1 MDYIYIGDIVN
12 THGLKGEV
20 RIISDFKYKNSAF
33 KIGMSFYIGK
43 EKNKEVVNS
52 YRTHKNYDMVT
63 FSDKNHIE
71 DVLIYKNEPVYVNRD
86 DLEYDGYLDEDLI
99 GLEVYCEDKHT
110 GHVDTIL
117 KTSAHDIL
125 VVKNGSKHM
134 IPNID
139 EFIEKIDLDNSRLDI
154 KYMKGLLNE
163 N

>member
-1 MDYIYIGDIVN
+1 MDFIYIGDIVN

-20 RIISDFKYKNSAF
+20 RIISDFKYKESAF
-33 KIGMSFYIGK
+33 KNGMAFYIGK
-43 EKNKEVVNS
+43 NKEKEIVNT

-63 FSDKNHIE
+63 FVDKNHID
-71 DVLIYKNEPVYVNRD
+71 DVLIYKNEKVYVNRE
-86 DLEYDGYLDEDLI
+86 DLVYDGYLDEDLI
-99 GLEVYCEDKHT
+99 GLEVYCEDRHI

-117 KTSAHDIL
+117 KTNAHDIL

-139 EFIEKIDLDNSRLDI
+139 EFIENIDIKNNRMDI

-163 N
+163 D

>member
-20 RIISDFKYKNSAF
+20 RIVSDFKYKDSAF
-33 KIGMSFYIGK
+33 KKGMAFYIGK
-43 EKNKEVVNS
+43 DKEKQIVNS

-63 FSDKNHIE
+63 FSDKNSIE
-71 DVLIYKNEPVYVNRD
+71 DVIIYKNEPVYVNRN
-86 DLEYDGYLDEDLI
+86 DLVYEGFLDEDLI
-99 GLEVYCEDKHT
+99 GLEVYCDNRHI

-117 KTSAHDIL
+117 KTNAHDIL

-139 EFIEKIDLDNSRLDI
+139 EFIENVDLKNNKLTV